1 MATCKHDSFGF
12 PSFAWRWAA
21 ATALVLITFNPS
33 GYSWVHWIYESF
45 SADGL
50 GAVHYFT
57 GVLLLA
63 AWAVFLVAT
72 QRSLGTLGI
81 VLLVALVGT
90 GLWLLVDLGV
100 ISIESRQTITWLVLF
115 ALGFALAVGLSWSHI
130 WRRLSG
136 QLEVDD
142 NDG

>member
-1 MATCKHDSFGF
+1 VATGKHDSFGF
-12 PSFAWRWAA
+12 LAFLWRWAA
-21 ATALVLITFNPS
+21 ATALVLISFNPS
-33 GYSWVHWIYESF
+33 GHSWFHWVHAAF

-63 AWAVFLVAT
+63 AWAVFLIAT

-81 VLLVALVGT
+81 VILIALVGT
-90 GLWLLVDLGV
+90 GLWLLVDIGV
-100 ISIESRQTITWLVLF
+100 IRLESTRAVTWLVLF
-115 ALGFALAVGLSWSHI
+115 ALGLILAVGLSWAHV

-142 NDG
+142 NED